1 MKSSTLTA
9 GRPGATPKCAVLWVG
24 AVLLAGVSPV
34 LGAPLTAEQGAR
46 LDHLLRHDCGSCH
59 GMTMK
64 GGLGPALLPATL
76 QDRDEDG
83 LVQMILF
90 GNPARAMPPWEG
102 LLDEAEAR
110 WIVRRLKQGL
120 NEREPK
126 P

>member
-1 MKSSTLTA
+1 MKSSISTARRPATLNRCVAWA
-9 GRPGATPKCAVLWVG
+9 GLA
-24 AVLLAGVSPV
+24 LLVAAGPVS
-34 LGAPLTAEQGAR
+34 AASLTAEQGAR

-64 GGLGPALLPATL
+64 GGLGPALLPASL

-110 WIVRRLKQGL
+110 WIVRSLKHGL
-120 NEREPK
+120 DEREPK